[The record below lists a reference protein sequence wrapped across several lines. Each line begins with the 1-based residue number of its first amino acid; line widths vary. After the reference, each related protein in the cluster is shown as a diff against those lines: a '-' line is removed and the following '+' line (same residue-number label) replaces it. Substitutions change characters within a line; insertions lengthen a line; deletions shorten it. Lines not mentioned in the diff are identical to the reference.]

1 MFRKFNFGSF
11 WSKRLIYTFASSSQ
25 SNKAVCFSLLELSIL
40 NLLQRASKLVLDP
53 GYLFLAISKV
63 SIVFSIFISDFPAIA
78 SSLFKCDKS
87 NSALCITIFLFL
99 INSKNSSAIS
109 KNFFLSDKN

>member
-40 NLLQRASKLVLDP
+40 YLLHRASRLLEDP
-53 GYLFLAISKV
+53 GNLSLAKTTV
-63 SIVFSIFISDFPAIA
+63 SIISLLINSLPAIFN
-78 SSLFKCDKS
+78 SLFKCDKS
-87 NSALCITIFLFL
+87 NSAL
-99 INSKNSSAIS
+99 
-109 KNFFLSDKN
+109 